1 MSLFYPLMQLAVP
14 SAVRKAV
21 RAATMTFTAIS
32 MIFFFI
38 IILLFTFIQLKP
50 SLDGVLFQ
58 VYATLHAGHC
68 LDEAGPVLL
77 GQALVA
83 PETGKLAD
91 VPDVALRIVLCGRRP
106 AGDDAPDAAQLVLG
120 GIGAQEAESGP
131 EAPLHG
137 GELAKG
143 GPSPFLPRGGGR
155 YFTFPEGLRVPDV

>member
-1 MSLFYPLMQLAVP
+1 M
-14 SAVRKAV
+14 
-21 RAATMTFTAIS
+21 
-32 MIFFFI
+32 
-38 IILLFTFIQLKP
+38 
-50 SLDGVLFQ
+50 DGALFQ

-91 VPDVALRIVLCGRRP
+91 VPDVALRIVLGRRRP
-106 AGDDAPDAAQLVLG
+106 AGDDTPDAAQLVLG

-137 GELAKG
+137 RELAEG
-143 GPSPFLPRGGGR
+143 GPSPFLPRRGGR
-155 YFTFPEGLRVPDV
+155 YFTFPEGLSVADVQGVISFHRHRRYHRRRYRNFRSYRSR